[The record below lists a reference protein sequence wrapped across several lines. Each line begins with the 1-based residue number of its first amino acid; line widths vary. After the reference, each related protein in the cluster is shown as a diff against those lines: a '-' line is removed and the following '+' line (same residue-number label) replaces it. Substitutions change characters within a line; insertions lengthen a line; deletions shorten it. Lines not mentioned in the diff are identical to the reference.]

1 MSLFRPPIVRSAS
14 AVLDRS
20 LFSKTIPIAAA
31 RVANPK
37 NISRF
42 RTQLEKSRELAK
54 IERINNIQSDP
65 DPALAKKGGK
75 CILLKPEI
83 KPEGNYWWKRWEI
96 GH

>member
-1 MSLFRPPIVRSAS
+1 M
-14 AVLDRS
+14 
-20 LFSKTIPIAAA
+20 
-31 RVANPK
+31 
-37 NISRF
+37 
-42 RTQLEKSRELAK
+42 EKSRELAK